1 MVSSSCEIF
10 QALPPGKVAPAT
22 IAAILYTQEMEKGS
36 LGNDLLFQGPA
47 PQVPSALE
55 GLTTWFGME
64 QGVSPPL
71 ESPKE
76 PFIPFSEGLTP

>member
-1 MVSSSCEIF
+1 MPLS
-10 QALPPGKVAPAT
+10 LT
-22 IAAILYTQEMEKGS
+22 YTQQSKKGFP
-36 LGNDLLFQGPA
+36 GDDLLSQGPA

-71 ESPKE
+71 ESPEK
-76 PFIPFSEGLTP
+76 PFMSLSMSLTL